1 MPSAIVNTG
10 RSKIAFAQG
19 NGLVLNATHFVF
31 ADIPGLDGSAPVNLA
46 QGLPAPEHIVATLP
60 KTAHGYVAD
69 NKVVYSII
77 LGPTV
82 GNFYFNWVG
91 LVDADGVLLGVTT
104 LLARQYKYA
113 TAGLTVGNTLTRN
126 FLMQYNNAS
135 AITDITVPAE
145 TWQVSFM
152 DLLDNIDAA
161 LITDMRDF
169 FGRSL
174 FFNDGFQLLLGAS
187 SNYFV
192 QPGVGYVEGYR
203 IKKTAAVSVGDSVNV
218 DVYVEVYRAATFGG
232 GDTTAVFVT
241 SPIGTPLVDFIDSA
255 GRPHFFE
262 KLASI
267 SAAGVVTDL
276 RVKRV
281 VPGALINTFA
291 TSAQGAKAD
300 SALQPDQL
308 DAHPT
313 IKRLRRLLFAA
324 L

>member
-1 MPSAIVNTG
+1 MPSAILNTG
-10 RSKIAFAQG
+10 RSKIAFVQG

-31 ADIPGLDGSAPVNLA
+31 ADIPGLDASAPVNLA
-46 QGLPAPEHIVATLP
+46 QGMPAAGHIVATLP

-104 LLARQYKYA
+104 LPRQYKYA
-113 TAGLTVGNTLTRN
+113 TSGLTVGNTLTRN
-126 FLMQYNNAS
+126 FLTQYNNAS

-161 LITDMRDF
+161 LVTDMRDF

-174 FFNDGFQLLLGAS
+174 FFNDGFQILLGAS

-192 QPGVGYVEGYR
+192 QPGIGYVEGYR
-203 IKKTAAVSVGDSVNV
+203 IKKPAAVSVGDGVNV

-232 GDTTAVFVT
+232 GETTAEFVT
-241 SPIGTPLVDFIDSA
+241 SPVGTPLVDFIDSA

-262 KLASI
+262 KLATI
-267 SAAGVVTDL
+267 SGAGVVTDW

-300 SALQPDQL
+300 TALQPETLELQP
-308 DAHPT
+308 AF
-313 IKRLRRLLFAA
+313 KRLRRLVFAA